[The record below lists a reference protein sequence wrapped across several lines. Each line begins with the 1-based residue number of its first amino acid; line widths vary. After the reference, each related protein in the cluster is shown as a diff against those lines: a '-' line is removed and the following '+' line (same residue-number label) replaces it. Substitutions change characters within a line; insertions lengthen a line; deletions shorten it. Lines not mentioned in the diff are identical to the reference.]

1 MSRFHSLKVKEIRP
15 ETDSCVSI
23 AFDVPENLKEAYAF
37 EPGQH
42 LTLKVDLDGEEVRRS
57 YSICTAPED
66 NDLRVAVKWLEGGKF
81 STFANKS
88 LAAGGEMDVMIPMG
102 NFTVPINPSHQ
113 KQYVAFVAGSGITP
127 VMAHMKTILRNEPQS
142 SFTLFYGN
150 RTSREVIFL
159 EEIEAL
165 KNKYLGRLS
174 VYYVLSQEHPGSD
187 LFYGRINEEKC
198 ETYFDKIISLDETD
212 EFFLCGPEE
221 LILEVK
227 SILNKKGVDKKKVH
241 FELFTTPGLQKGGGP
256 VKKRSKERGYASAI
270 EITIDTK
277 TFKFEMESDEET
289 ILDAAS
295 KFGTDLPFACKGGV
309 CCTCKAKVLE
319 GEVEMDVNYALEQ
332 EEVEAGYVLT
342 CQSHPVSKEV
352 KLSFDE

>member
-1 MSRFHSLKVKEIRP
+1 MFSWFHYFEFQVKIKCTQTEKLFFSLL
-15 ETDSCVSI
+15 SC
-23 AFDVPENLKEAYAF
+23 FL
-37 EPGQH
+37 
-42 LTLKVDLDGEEVRRS
+42 
-57 YSICTAPED
+57 
-66 NDLRVAVKWLEGGKF
+66 
-81 STFANKS
+81 S
-88 LAAGGEMDVMIPMG
+88 L
-102 NFTVPINPSHQ
+102 
-113 KQYVAFVAGSGITP
+113 
-127 VMAHMKTILRNEPQS
+127 
-142 SFTLFYGN
+142 
-150 RTSREVIFL
+150 
-159 EEIEAL
+159 
-165 KNKYLGRLS
+165 
-174 VYYVLSQEHPGSD
+174 
-187 LFYGRINEEKC
+187 
-198 ETYFDKIISLDETD
+198 
-212 EFFLCGPEE
+212 
-221 LILEVK
+221 K